1 MELRNMSEYKVT
13 ASGLNLRVFPSS
25 TIKFVLPKGQIV
37 TKLISDLD
45 SEEQWWKVETV
56 INGKTE
62 TGFVRN
68 SFLSAIINEFDLPEL
83 SSVILGQKIDLW
95 ATYYFIPR
103 FKDNPGSNELL
114 DTDGNSLG
122 VSLSDKDWCNAA
134 LEGTVNVKNSQGKTQ
149 TFNFAGIGDTSQVNC
164 RAFFPSLSTV
174 ERTNKSR
181 FSMSKGKYGDG
192 VDGLKLVPYRSI
204 AVDRSEFP
212 IGTAIFI
219 PAARGITVTL
229 SDGSKAKHDGYFF
242 AADVG
247 GAIKN
252 NHIDIFL
259 GIASINPFVFVKSD
273 ENETFEAFVVNDSS
287 IIKKLRVA
295 HTS

>member
-1 MELRNMSEYKVT
+1 MSEYKVT

-45 SEEQWWKVETV
+45 SEEEWWKVETV
-56 INGKTE
+56 IDGKTE

-68 SFLSAIINEFDLPEL
+68 SFLSAITSAFNIPEL
-83 SSVILGQKIDLW
+83 SSVALGQKMDLW
-95 ATYYFIPR
+95 ATYYFVPR
-103 FKDNPGSNELL
+103 FNDNPGSNELL

-122 VSLSDKDWCNAA
+122 VSLSNKDWCNAA
-134 LEGTVNVKNSQGKTQ
+134 LEGTVNIKNSQGKTQ
-149 TFNFAGIGDTSQVNC
+149 TFYFAGTGDTSQVNC
-164 RAFFPSLSTV
+164 RVFFPSLSTV

-181 FSMSKGKYGDG
+181 FSISKGKYGDG
-192 VDGLKLVPYRSI
+192 VDGLKLVPYRSL
-204 AVDRSEFP
+204 AVDRSKFT
-212 IGTAIFI
+212 IGTTIFI
-219 PAARGITVTL
+219 PAARGVTVTL
-229 SDGSKAKHDGYFF
+229 SDSSKAKHDGYFF

-252 NHIDIFL
+252 NHIDVFL
-259 GIASINPFVFVKSD
+259 GIESVNPFAFVKSD
-273 ENETFEAFVVNDSS
+273 ENETFEAFIVNDVS
-287 IIKKLRVA
+287 IIKKLRAA